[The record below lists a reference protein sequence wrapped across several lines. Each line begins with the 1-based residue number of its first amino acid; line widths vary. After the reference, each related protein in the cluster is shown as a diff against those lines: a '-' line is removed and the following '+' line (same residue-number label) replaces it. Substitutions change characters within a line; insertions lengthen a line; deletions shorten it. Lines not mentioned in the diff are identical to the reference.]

1 MTCIKPSF
9 LWLMGR
15 VIGQAN
21 PIKII
26 F

>member
-1 MTCIKPSF
+1 MTWIKPSF

>member
-1 MTCIKPSF
+1 MTWIKPSF
-9 LWLMGR
+9 LWLIGR